1 MKIFEKRPLALILC
15 IMLGGFSFF
24 INFDWK
30 TKLILSAI
38 SLLLIS
44 IIYIFDDLKRG
55 RSPLR
60 IASLSALSLS
70 LILSAVFCAIFF
82 PSKLYDSEVMIEAK
96 VYGID
101 NSDQSTSTII
111 FKSEKINGIYDRHTF
126 ISYVDKEEATSFS
139 LYDVVSFKAVVSE
152 FSNSGDFNSKTY
164 YAARGY
170 SASLNELTDIQ
181 VHNNEQDYFDALFKG
196 LRLKISN
203 RLKLLSDFDTGAFLS
218 ALIVG
223 DRSDLSGSVRLNF
236 ARLGIS
242 HILALSGMHLAILS
256 FAINFLLINIGVKKK
271 LRVTFISILV
281 LIYMAL
287 TGFTASVLRSGLMLI
302 ISSVL
307 FLTLRKSDHLTS
319 LVISV
324 SIIVL
329 LDPASVYDMSLWLSA
344 FATLGVIVF
353 SDLSEKPNKDDKR
366 IKSLFIAF
374 KNACLVSVFAFCATF
389 VFTALRF
396 DYFSVASV
404 FTTLIFSF
412 AIQFFIYGGMILL
425 FIGGI
430 IPFGKLLIL
439 FSEAISWLAELISSI
454 KYIYVSMNP
463 FLVKLLIVL
472 LTVFFFAF
480 LVLEIKDKRKGICII
495 VAMLLSVFAAAEIST
510 VVNVYDDEVKYV
522 PSKSGDAFILK
533 SDGELTTIY
542 SGKAVTDDSRD
553 FLELFAD
560 EGIGYLDNFVFA
572 SYSYST
578 VDFSHE
584 IIDGIK
590 IERVMLP
597 VPNTVDEIAQA
608 EMLADVLSRYG
619 TCLEFYDKIEYIS
632 FGDYQYRLFDKVDYT
647 YGKYPE
653 NVFEI
658 VYYDERITYVSVC
671 DYSYLSPS
679 AKALMFNSDNLIIG
693 SVGNTNYYLFEMH
706 LPEIENIFYF
716 DEGRITDKASTY
728 YKEKGASMH
737 CIKTPLILYD

>member
-38 SLLLIS
+38 SLLIIS

-55 RSPLR
+55 RSPLT

-70 LILSAVFCAIFF
+70 LILSAVFCAISF

-152 FSNSGDFNSKTY
+152 FSDSGDFNSKTY

-203 RLKLLSDFDTGAFLS
+203 RLKLLSNFDTGAILS

-256 FAINFLLINIGVKKK
+256 FAINFLLINLGVKKK

-374 KNACLVSVFAFCATF
+374 KNSCLVSVFAFCATF
-389 VFTALRF
+389 AFTALRF

-439 FSEAISWLAELISSI
+439 FSKAISWLAELISSI
-454 KYIYVSMNP
+454 KYVYVSMNP

-533 SDGELTTIY
+533 SDGELTAIY